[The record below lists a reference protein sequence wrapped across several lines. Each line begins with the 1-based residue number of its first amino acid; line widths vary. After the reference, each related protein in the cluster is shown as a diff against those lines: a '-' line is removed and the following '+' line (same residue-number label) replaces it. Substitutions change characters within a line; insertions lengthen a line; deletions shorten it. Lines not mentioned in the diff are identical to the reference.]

1 VIKILREAT
10 RKAVEDPG
18 FRSAMEAIQTPVVYM
33 DADEF
38 QAFWDRDAQKL
49 SEVVRRIGKIQ

>member
-1 VIKILREAT
+1 
-10 RKAVEDPG
+10 
-18 FRSAMEAIQTPVVYM
+18 MEAIQTPVVYM